1 MYIYFEAQTGRIWH
15 DTPQAPS
22 NFYRYTFDRWHLARV
37 MLIVERAV
45 PGDSGLEYSP
55 ADLTWLDR
63 NQIDRPGGLIPRPA
77 NPNN

>member
-37 MLIVERAV
+37 KGCITRATI
-45 PGDSGLEYSP
+45 GAAGLEYTV